1 MPIRTED
8 ERMIDFIFD
17 TDAGADCDDI
27 MALTYLTYARRK
39 GWIHLL
45 AVTHCL
51 DTADGVPAI
60 RGFFRFFGDEIPP
73 VGRMVGGAHIPDY
86 YCREMAEKFATGA
99 DFDEAEPAARVLRR
113 ALVESAGKCVICAV
127 GQFTNISALLQSEPD
142 DISKLDGVALVKKKC
157 REIVIM
163 AGKFHSDEPEWN
175 VKWDVPA
182 AREVFYNCP
191 VPITVLPSETGID
204 MITGKA
210 AVEEYGCS
218 TPLTQSFINFHSKVC
233 KGQCDPLR
241 SGRHSWDPATAVY
254 AVEGTREFL
263 VKSEAGRIEVKDNG
277 ATVFIPCPDGNA
289 RVLWPNTADG
299 ITEQEAKDKMAA
311 YIDACADAV
320 LKGNI

>member
-1 MPIRTED
+1 
-8 ERMIDFIFD
+8 MIDFIFD

-27 MALTYLTYARRK
+27 MALTYLTYAMRK
-39 GWIHLL
+39 GWIRLL

-51 DTADGVPAI
+51 DTPYGVPAI
-60 RGFFRFFGDEIPP
+60 RSFFRFFGEDIPP

-86 YCREMAEKFATGA
+86 YCREMAEEFATGT
-99 DFDEAEPAARVLRR
+99 DFDRAEQAARVLRR
-113 ALVESAGKCVICAV
+113 ALEKSRGGCVICAV
-127 GQFTNISALLQSEPD
+127 GQFTNVCALLESKPD
-142 DISKLDGVALVKKKC
+142 DISPLDGVSLVRSKC
-157 REIVIM
+157 RELVVM
-163 AGKFHSDEPEWN
+163 AGAFRTGEPEWN
-175 VKWDVPA
+175 VKWDIPA
-182 AREVFYNCP
+182 AKATFERCP
-191 VPITVLPSETGID
+191 VPITVLPFETGID

-210 AVEEYGCS
+210 AVEEYGYS

-233 KGQCDPLR
+233 KGQYDPLR

-311 YIDACADAV
+311 YINRCADAV
-320 LKGNI
+320 LRRTV